1 MASKNSGKAAV
12 DWKRKVKSEYQQ
24 ICKQKRHKRADE
36 AKMAWN
42 QNR

>member
-1 MASKNSGKAAV
+1 MASKNNGKVGV
-12 DWKRKVKSEYQQ
+12 DWKKKVKSEYTL